1 MKITHQEKEML
12 LDALIDLA
20 ADGFQEELYSGYTN
34 YSDKVLMSLRRKGFI
49 QDFVPYKE
57 FLHVNSEGKDIY
69 QLAYNIIWDL
79 ENMKTFYGKRVDKN
93 KR

>member
-1 MKITHQEKEML
+1 MEITHQEKEML

-20 ADGFQEELYSGYTN
+20 ADEFQEEIYSGYTD

-49 QDFVPYKE
+49 KDFLPYKE
-57 FLHVNSEGKDIY
+57 FSHVDSEGRNNY
-69 QLAYNIIWDL
+69 LLAYNIIWDL
-79 ENMKTFYGKRVDKN
+79 KNMKTFLRKGIDKN